1 MSPLI
6 SQSHFMELISI
17 TLIQNQTKISQEKD
31 RAHDVSPM
39 NTDAKMI
46 NTMNPENSNE
56 CKDGLPA
63 EKSMNKIYHI
73 HGRKKKNHM
82 IT

>member
-1 MSPLI
+1 
-6 SQSHFMELISI
+6 
-17 TLIQNQTKISQEKD
+17 
-31 RAHDVSPM
+31 M

-73 HGRKKKNHM
+73 HGRKTKNHM
-82 IT
+82 ITWIDGEKASDNVQHPFMTKTFSKIEINITFSTCN

>member
-1 MSPLI
+1 
-6 SQSHFMELISI
+6 
-17 TLIQNQTKISQEKD
+17 
-31 RAHDVSPM
+31 M

-46 NTMNPENSNE
+46 NAMNPENSNE
-56 CKDGLPA
+56 CKDGLPS

-82 IT
+82 ITWIDAEKASDNVQHPFMTKTFSKIEINITFSTCN